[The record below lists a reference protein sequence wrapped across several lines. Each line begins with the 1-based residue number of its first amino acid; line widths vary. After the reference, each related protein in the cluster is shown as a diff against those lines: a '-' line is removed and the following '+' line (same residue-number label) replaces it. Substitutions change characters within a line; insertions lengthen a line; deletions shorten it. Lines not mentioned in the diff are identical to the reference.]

1 MTDESAIRLVMN
13 GNTHA
18 FSEIVDTYRDSV
30 FGMALRFTGN
40 QSDAQDISQE
50 IFVRVYGNLH
60 RYNGKSKFSTW
71 LYRISYN
78 LCIDWTR
85 KHSKDSLST
94 GFTDNDLE
102 IPDSR
107 AGPEDIYF
115 EMQQRKELRK
125 AINSLKEKSRN
136 ILILFY
142 YQGFSYEDI
151 GEILEIPVKTVETQL
166 YRARKQ
172 LRGQLAGES
181 EGGMP
186 DEMP

>member
-1 MTDESAIRLVMN
+1 MADESAIRLVLN
-13 GNTHA
+13 GDTRA
-18 FSEIVDTYRDSV
+18 FSEIVDRYRDSV

-40 QSDAQDISQE
+40 HGDAQDISQE
-50 IFVRVYGNLH
+50 IFIRVYENLN

-85 KHSKDSLST
+85 KHRKDRLVT
-94 GFTDNDLE
+94 GITDDDPE

-107 AGPEDIYF
+107 AGPEDTFF
-115 EMQQRKELRK
+115 ETQRRRELRR
-125 AINSLKEKSRN
+125 AISSLKDKYRD

-142 YQGFSYEDI
+142 YQGFSYEVI
-151 GEILEIPVKTVETQL
+151 SGILEMPVKTVETQL

-172 LRGQLAGES
+172 LRKRLEGDL
-181 EGGMP
+181 EGGVP
-186 DEMP
+186 DEVP